1 MRSDKQSES
10 NPLVDA
16 EFFWYS
22 INEGDFIVLET
33 DFFKD
38 HELVLRRGREYE
50 VLSKVQKDVSDIC
63 FVVQSD
69 YTEELINVHPYVI
82 GDYRLMGDHRSLN

>member
-1 MRSDKQSES
+1 LISDKQEPT
-10 NPLVDA
+10 NPLIDA

-33 DFFKD
+33 DFFQD

-50 VLSKVQKDVSDIC
+50 VLSKIQKNVSDIS

-69 YTEELINVHPYVI
+69 YTNELICVHPYVI
-82 GDYRLMGDHRSLN
+82 GDYRLMTDTRSLN